1 LTKTLRLRAF
11 AKINVGLK
19 VLARRADGYHQLRTI
34 YQTLALHDRLEL
46 SLATEGCGI
55 EVTCDDPTIPAGR
68 QNLVYQA
75 CQLWKQARKFRG
87 GIRVH
92 LEKRIPA
99 GSGLGGG
106 SSDAAATLLGLEH
119 LTGDR
124 LDAVT
129 RFKFAARLGS
139 DVPLFLY
146 GGRVLGCGR
155 GEQVY
160 PLVDLPR
167 RPCLVVFPGFAV
179 STVEA
184 YQALD
189 GERSATN
196 LRLTGDEQAFSIS
209 SFGTRSSFPQE
220 TWGPAENDFEH
231 VVFARWPG
239 LARLKRRLI
248 RAGAEI
254 ASLTGSG
261 SAVYAVFPSARKL
274 MGAWKQ
280 TPTGWLAFRTRTLPR
295 REYQRLLFA
304 D

>member
-19 VLARRADGYHQLRTI
+19 VFARRTDGYHELRTV

-46 SLATEGCGI
+46 SLATEGRGI
-55 EVTCDDPTIPAGR
+55 EVTCDDPAIPAGR
-68 QNLVYQA
+68 QNLVYGA
-75 CQLWKQARKFRG
+75 CQSWKQARKFRG
-87 GIRVH
+87 GIRVR

-106 SSDAAATLLGLEH
+106 SSDAAAALLGLEH

-167 RPCLVVFPGFAV
+167 RPCLVVFPGFTV

-189 GERSATN
+189 GNRSAAN
-196 LRLTGDEQAFSIS
+196 PPLTEGEQTFRIG
-209 SFGTRSSFPQE
+209 SFGARSSFPQE

-239 LARLKRRLI
+239 LARLKRRLS

-274 MGAWKQ
+274 MGAWRQ
-280 TPTGWLAFRTRTLPR
+280 TPAGWLAFRTRTLSR
-295 REYQRLLFA
+295 QEYQRSLFA